1 MSIVAAPVAPEKKG
15 SGPSR
20 RTTPKAGVQGKAFD
34 RKLFGRVFAFTAPYR
49 GIFWL
54 AVALTFILSIVGVIR
69 PIMLGWLVDVAA
81 NTYDSLFALTEDPN
95 WNARSIAWMA
105 NLTKGTVGPG
115 TWTLIWV
122 ITIVVVIL
130 LIVETVVQYFQAY
143 WTAWLGQAVTFDLR
157 QRLYTRLLGFKLRYF
172 DRTPIG
178 TLVTRVISDIET
190 IDDIFSQGLLMIMGD
205 ILKLLV
211 VVVVMFVYN
220 WELALLSMV
229 PIPLLL
235 WSTNIFKNSIQKS
248 FQDVRTQ
255 VARLNAFVQEHIQG
269 MAIVQLFAREG
280 QEYRKFQA
288 INREHRKAHIRGVL
302 AYSIF
307 FPVVEILSAISLSF
321 LVWWGVKDVL
331 AGQATLGDIFAYI
344 LFINMLFRPIR
355 QLADRFNVLQMGMV
369 GSERVFNVLDT
380 DATLADTGTR
390 STSTLKGDIHFTD
403 VWFAY
408 DDTPTSEGSTDG
420 EGPNYVLKAI
430 DFEVKA
436 GQMVALVGATGSG
449 KSSIINLLSRSYDL
463 QRGSVQLDGHDIREY
478 KLAELRK
485 DISVVMQDV
494 FLFSES
500 VHNNITLGDPS
511 ITRADVIEAAK
522 SVGAHDLIERLP
534 LGYDTE
540 VRERGSILSVGQRQL
555 IAFIRAAVNRPK
567 VLILDE
573 ATSSVDSTSEQL
585 IQEATETLTKGRT
598 SIVIA
603 HRLSTIQKADRIL
616 VLDQGRI
623 IEQGSHQE
631 LLAQEGPYRKLY
643 ELQFR

>member
-1 MSIVAAPVAPEKKG
+1 MSADTATAARTDQAGAKKAE
-15 SGPSR
+15 P
-20 RTTPKAGVQGKAFD
+20 TAQGKAFD
-34 RKLFGRVFAFTAPYR
+34 MALFNRVFAFTKPYR

-54 AVALTFILSIVGVIR
+54 AVVLTFVLSIVGVIR

-81 NTYDSLFALTEDPN
+81 SSYDQLFVLTERSN
-95 WNARSIAWMA
+95 WNAQSIAWA
-105 NLTKGTVGPG
+105 ARVTKMHIGPG
-115 TWTLIWV
+115 SGTLVWV
-122 ITIVVVIL
+122 ITLVVVL
-130 LIVETVVQYFQAY
+130 LLVVEALVQFYQAY

-157 QRLYTRLLGFKLRYF
+157 QKLYARILGFKLRYF

-220 WELALLSMV
+220 WKLALLSMV

-269 MAIVQLFAREG
+269 MSIVQLFGREE

-307 FPVVEILSAISLSF
+307 FPVVEILSAISLAF

-331 AGQATLGDIFAYI
+331 AGEATLGDIFAYI

-369 GSERVFNVLDT
+369 GSERVFKVLDT
-380 DATLADTGTR
+380 EASIPDTGSRKAQDLRGTVR
-390 STSTLKGDIHFTD
+390 FKE

-408 DDTPTSEGSTDG
+408 EDEDF
-420 EGPNYVLKAI
+420 VLK
-430 DFEVKA
+430 DVSFEAQA
-436 GQMVALVGATGSG
+436 GEMVALVGATGSG
-449 KSSIINLLSRSYDL
+449 KSSVINVLSRAYEF
-463 QRGSVQLDGHDIREY
+463 QRGEVTLDGHPIDAY
-478 KLAELRK
+478 ALASLRK
-485 DISVVMQDV
+485 NIGVVLQDV
-494 FLFSES
+494 FLFSDT
-500 VHNNITLGDPS
+500 VHNNITLGDPTIS
-511 ITRADVIEAAK
+511 RERVIEAARA
-522 SVGAHDLIERLP
+522 VGAHGFIERLP
-534 LGYDTE
+534 QGYDTP
-540 VRERGSILSVGQRQL
+540 VMERGGILSLGQRQL
-555 IAFIRAAVNRPK
+555 IAFIRAAVNEPK

-585 IQEATETLTKGRT
+585 IQQATERITKGRT

-603 HRLSTIQKADRIL
+603 HRLSTIQDADRII
-616 VLDQGRI
+616 VLDKGRI
-623 IEQGSHQE
+623 VEQGDHQT
-631 LLAQEGPYRKLY
+631 LLGQEGAYRKLY
-643 ELQFR
+643 DLQFR

>member
-1 MSIVAAPVAPEKKG
+1 MSTAVAASGKVGKAKAPDN
-15 SGPSR
+15 
-20 RTTPKAGVQGKAFD
+20 VQGKAFD
-34 RKLFGRVFAFTAPYR
+34 RKLFGRVFAFTKPYR
-49 GIFWL
+49 SIFWW
-54 AVALTFILSIVGVIR
+54 AVVLTFVLSIVGVIR

-81 NTYDSLFALTEDPN
+81 NDYGSLFQITEESN
-95 WNARSIAWMA
+95 WNARAIAWMGGMVA
-105 NLTKGTVGPG
+105 AMSGAG
-115 TWTLIWV
+115 TWTLIWA
-122 ITIVVVIL
+122 ITISVVVL
-130 LIVETVVQYFQAY
+130 LVVETIVQYVQAY

-157 QRLYTRLLGFKLRYF
+157 QKLYAKVLGFKLRYF

-220 WELALLSMV
+220 WKLALLSMV

-235 WSTNIFKNSIQKS
+235 WSTNIFKNSIRTS

-269 MAIVQLFAREG
+269 MAIVQLFARED
-280 QEYRKFQA
+280 QESRKFQA
-288 INREHRKAHIRGVL
+288 INREHRQAHIRGVL

-307 FPVVEILSAISLSF
+307 FPVVEVLSAISLSF

-369 GSERVFNVLDT
+369 GSDRVFKVLDT
-380 DATLADTGTR
+380 EASSVDSGTR
-390 STSTLKGDIHFTD
+390 STADLKGDIRFKD

-408 DDTPTSEGSTDG
+408 EDD
-420 EGPNYVLKAI
+420 NFVLKEI
-430 DFEVKA
+430 SFEVKA

-449 KSSIINLLSRSYDL
+449 KSSTINILSRAYEF
-463 QRGSVQLDGHDIREY
+463 QRGEVLLDGENITSY
-478 KLAELRK
+478 SLTELRK
-485 DISVVMQDV
+485 SISVVLQDV
-494 FLFSES
+494 FLFSDT
-500 VHNNITLGDPS
+500 VHNNITLGDPAIS
-511 ITRADVIEAAK
+511 RAAVIEAARA
-522 SVGAHDLIERLP
+522 VGAHDFIERLP
-534 LGYDTE
+534 QGYDTE

-555 IAFIRAAVNRPK
+555 IAFIRAAVNKPR
-567 VLILDE
+567 VLVLDE
-573 ATSSVDSTSEQL
+573 ATSSVDSSSEQL
-585 IQEATETLTKGRT
+585 IQEATERITKGRT

-603 HRLSTIQKADRIL
+603 HRLSTVQKADRII
-616 VLDQGRI
+616 VLDKGRI
-623 IEQGSHQE
+623 IEQGGHQE
-631 LLAQEGPYRKLY
+631 LLALNGAYRKLY
-643 ELQFR
+643 DLQFR